1 MIDFTKHIKPVDF
14 NSPEVKAQLQKVKEE
29 IKKVMDGQKIDTSKL
44 HIKFNQ
50 C

>member
-1 MIDFTKHIKPVDF
+1 MIDFTKYVTPVDF
-14 NSPEVKAQLQKVKEE
+14 NSSKVKKQMKKVKEE